1 MAYTIAKA
9 IAASAALLLVWIVV
23 AATVFGLG
31 RLTQWLLGFSHH
43 HRVGARLTFWLG
55 VSLACT
61 ILLGWN
67 FLAPINGVA
76 SSTLLLVG
84 IGACWKGR
92 NDLASSCRSALTAL
106 GRTGLAVCI
115 VFGFWLANHARGA
128 LTYLD
133 SANYHIQAVRWAE
146 NFAVVPGLANLHS
159 RLGYQSAAFLYYA
172 AVDTGPFR
180 GHAQNVANGFLLFLL
195 GVGALVSIFG
205 YSRAAGRFLLGT
217 AVDAVALALAV
228 SWIARGETVS
238 SFATNVPATAVGFA
252 MASAFVGLFN
262 DDWASRRVSQTVS
275 VGYLATAAVALKLS
289 LAPLSAAIVLVS
301 VWRLWAQST
310 PIFGRRR
317 HLALGATLVLVTGGF
332 VVARSVVTSGYPLYP
347 ASIFPFPVDWRVPAE
362 QAKADAV
369 FVRTTGKRI
378 THIVGVV
385 PEPENLGNWL
395 PGWLYTARLTLFNV
409 AVPAAIFVFGI
420 AATFLLKFKP
430 ASPGPPWLALAP
442 FAVAALSWWLASP
455 MSRFGVVPLW
465 SLAAWAATRLLQR
478 LSISDVRWSLGIP
491 AVLALLFAPLLS
503 LQDPAR
509 WELRREF
516 TQGLFGRI
524 RGDHWVDSSNYA
536 PNITVYITH
545 TGVPLNTPSGLDGQC
560 WDAPLPCTPTP
571 AKNLELRDPAWLG
584 AGFRVNGSWQAEGWP
599 EHWLPQFRSGAL
611 GLR

>member
-1 MAYTIAKA
+1 
-9 IAASAALLLVWIVV
+9 
-23 AATVFGLG
+23 
-31 RLTQWLLGFSHH
+31 
-43 HRVGARLTFWLG
+43 
-55 VSLACT
+55 
-61 ILLGWN
+61 
-67 FLAPINGVA
+67 
-76 SSTLLLVG
+76 
-84 IGACWKGR
+84 
-92 NDLASSCRSALTAL
+92 
-106 GRTGLAVCI
+106 
-115 VFGFWLANHARGA
+115 
-128 LTYLD
+128 
-133 SANYHIQAVRWAE
+133 
-146 NFAVVPGLANLHS
+146 
-159 RLGYQSAAFLYYA
+159 
-172 AVDTGPFR
+172 
-180 GHAQNVANGFLLFLL
+180 
-195 GVGALVSIFG
+195 
-205 YSRAAGRFLLGT
+205 
-217 AVDAVALALAV
+217 
-228 SWIARGETVS
+228 
-238 SFATNVPATAVGFA
+238 

-362 QAKADAV
+362 QAKAERRVCSNYRQAHHPYSRRRSRAGEKNV
-369 FVRTTGKRI
+369 
-378 THIVGVV
+378 
-385 PEPENLGNWL
+385 GNWL

-545 TGVPLNTPSGLDGQC
+545 TGVPLNTPSGL
-560 WDAPLPCTPTP
+560 
-571 AKNLELRDPAWLG
+571 
-584 AGFRVNGSWQAEGWP
+584 
-599 EHWLPQFRSGAL
+599 
-611 GLR
+611 